1 MSEKEWKLNKASPAP
16 RTWPAAQTTG
26 GGLPPGRLE
35 TQPAGIFKTCPRF
48 SAPIRG
54 MQLLSCGLL
63 PQVLSPWDF
72 FLLLCSEPQAPDLT
86 GGPETE
92 RRSRALPRKPYV
104 PPKSCSP
111 RQGSGTHWFTLRT
124 AGVHDKSQQVSPCSE
139 SSQSLRF
146 VITAERQGC

>member
-92 RRSRALPRKPYV
+92 RRSRCA
-104 PPKSCSP
+104 SP
-111 RQGSGTHWFTLRT
+111 EALRT
-124 AGVHDKSQQVSPCSE
+124 PQILLTSAGVRDPLVHSQDC
-139 SSQSLRF
+139 RGARK
-146 VITAERQGC
+146 ITASLPLFRGFSILQDL